1 MSTAARS
8 HTSPRSLMAI
18 RQGIPAGLYWGL
30 AAFGLALPLLLW
42 LLAAAGNVDP
52 VFLPGP
58 ARVAE
63 RIQAWWDE
71 GLLGDVGALAF
82 RFAFGEV
89 WSRPQL
95 SRRDRSLCVIAIL
108 AALGQALA
116 AGRRGEVDGLMAAT
130 AAYTGLRWGELAALT
145 VDQIY
150 PAVRVITVWIPAW

>member
-8 HTSPRSLMAI
+8 HTSPRSWMAI

-71 GLLGDVGALAF
+71 GLLGEIGLHQPAPFEAGGFGTFGQHDFDVETIANFNDRGHRGANEHE
-82 RFAFGEV
+82 RIVG
-89 WSRPQL
+89 
-95 SRRDRSLCVIAIL
+95 IA
-108 AALGQALA
+108 
-116 AGRRGEVDGLMAAT
+116 
-130 AAYTGLRWGELAALT
+130 
-145 VDQIY
+145 
-150 PAVRVITVWIPAW
+150 